1 MEVEEERSMCI
12 HSLPEIAWSDLV
24 PDASGAVAHRRFRSF
39 TLLPLLWFVGL
50 LIAFYWVG
58 AEIGLQLRIAFW

>member
-12 HSLPEIAWSDLV
+12 HSLPAIDWSDLI
-24 PDASGAVAHRRFRSF
+24 PDGTGAVAHRRIRL

-50 LIAFYWVG
+50 LIAFYWMG
-58 AEIGLQLRIAFW
+58 SEIGLQLRIIFW